1 MPPFLKVWGPSIA
14 SALVVIVIGFRDLIA
29 DNGFSLADKYALA
42 IAIVNAV
49 ITWLAPN
56 FSEGVARFVKP
67 ISHAALVGLAFF
79 LKAQTGDGTIN
90 ITEWIDGLVL
100 VLGALGVIITV
111 GPVWT
116 PVEPTPTAGTH
127 VLR

>member
-42 IAIVNAV
+42 IAIVNAI

-56 FSEGVARFVKP
+56 FSAGVARFVKP
-67 ISHAALVGLAFF
+67 ISHATLVGLAFF

-116 PVEPTPTAGTH
+116 PVEPAPATGTH
-127 VLR
+127 TLR